1 MGVRSGG
8 RKLSFNILSQTTS
21 DDGDGEAL
29 FRRSNSDPIRNH
41 THNHHQ
47 SDENHKLSRK
57 KRRRRKK
64 TTPGTIESSIAKD
77 PIAENGVE
85 LGSVTEG
92 AGIAEVSGES
102 YCSNGL
108 EFNCQGYGVATVVCE
123 VNGCGSVSTV
133 TTVVAESPGFQNVR
147 GDVFNSGELR
157 QRSVNG
163 GSIGGDVGVVEDA
176 ASRVGGEEKVESGA
190 EVNSAGKQRNESN
203 GNVVTRLETAESLD
217 WKRLM
222 AEDPNCES
230 LLPILSS
237 LNFVNFL
244 VSIY

>member
-1 MGVRSGG
+1 M
-8 RKLSFNILSQTTS
+8 
-21 DDGDGEAL
+21 
-29 FRRSNSDPIRNH
+29 
-41 THNHHQ
+41 
-47 SDENHKLSRK
+47 
-57 KRRRRKK
+57 
-64 TTPGTIESSIAKD
+64 
-77 PIAENGVE
+77 
-85 LGSVTEG
+85 
-92 AGIAEVSGES
+92 
-102 YCSNGL
+102 
-108 EFNCQGYGVATVVCE
+108 VCE
-123 VNGCGSVSTV
+123 VNGGGSVSTV

-157 QRSVNG
+157 QRNVNG

-190 EVNSAGKQRNESN
+190 EVNSAGKQRNEPN

-230 LLPILSS
+230 LMPILSS